1 MAHELTICRLLAEL
15 GNGHVDEHLRGG
27 RARQLLLL
35 EKLLNVAI
43 LAVENQIALA
53 ATQEE
58 EVCLGGKGYELSGK
72 E

>member
-1 MAHELTICRLLAEL
+1 MVSALTICWLLAEL
-15 GNGHVDEHLRGG
+15 GNGHIDEHLRCG

-53 ATQEE
+53 ATRGEE
-58 EVCLGGKGYELSGK
+58 GGKAAR
-72 E
+72 